1 MSRASTCAELRSV
14 VTRCPWQGYVLIVVL
29 QSELRDDGS
38 MATAVPLTLREGD
51 RGRLE
56 ALARSASARPSLAQ
70 RARIV
75 LMSAEGLTNT
85 EIARRT
91 GTTRPTVV
99 NWRKRYASG
108 GINALGDLPRSG
120 RPAVVDEL
128 EVVSTTLADG
138 GRPPAHLG
146 ADQWSSRLLGQHLGI
161 SFATVSRIW
170 RKWGIQPDH
179 VGTFTFATDLQRQ
192 AQVRDLGGLYLNLSQ
207 RAAELHRHGAS
218 RGQTAA
224 QPDPWHKLVEVS
236 LGIITQQA
244 IRRGTFAS
252 VRNLIDALGSLTDG
266 WQDSHESRHRDAG
279 HPLAAAAGAAN
290 QGRQT
295 TSDTLSDKQER
306 SSRSAES
313 VSASGRKRQAG
324 QSRDAKPVRAEF
336 HGARGRRSGPISRTG
351 G

>member
-1 MSRASTCAELRSV
+1 
-14 VTRCPWQGYVLIVVL
+14 
-29 QSELRDDGS
+29 
-38 MATAVPLTLREGD
+38 MAAVAPLTLRNGD

-91 GTTRPTVV
+91 GATRPTVI
-99 NWRKRYASG
+99 NWRNRYATG
-108 GINALGDLPRSG
+108 GINALGDRPRPG

-128 EVVSTTLADG
+128 EVVATTLADG

-146 ADQWSSRLLGQHLGI
+146 ADQWSSRLLGQHLGV

-170 RKWGIQPDH
+170 RKWGIQPEH
-179 VGTFTFATDLQRQ
+179 VETFTLGSDLQRQ
-192 AQVRDLGGLYLNLSQ
+192 AKVHDIGGLYFNLSQ
-207 RAAELHRHGAS
+207 RAKALHPPGHRSGA
-218 RGQTAA
+218 GGEGTA
-224 QPDPWHKLVEVS
+224 QPDPWLKLVEVS

-266 WQDSHESRHRDAG
+266 WQDRQESHGKDASNETS
-279 HPLAAAAGAAN
+279 PAPVVAAHNRQISSDTSQAAG
-290 QGRQT
+290 
-295 TSDTLSDKQER
+295 ER
-306 SSRSAES
+306 SSLSGEIGRPRSRRRPTAQ
-313 VSASGRKRQAG
+313 V
-324 QSRDAKPVRAEF
+324 RDTKPVRAEF
-336 HGARGRRSGPISRTG
+336 HGARGRRSRPTV
-351 G
+351 

>member
-1 MSRASTCAELRSV
+1 M
-14 VTRCPWQGYVLIVVL
+14 
-29 QSELRDDGS
+29 
-38 MATAVPLTLREGD
+38 TAAAPLTLRDGD

-91 GTTRPTVV
+91 GATRPTVI
-99 NWRKRYASG
+99 NWRNRYAAG
-108 GINALGDLPRSG
+108 GISALGDRPRPG

-128 EVVSTTLADG
+128 EVVATTLAGG

-170 RKWGIQPDH
+170 RKWGIQPEH
-179 VGTFTFATDLQRQ
+179 VETFTLASDLQHQ
-192 AQVRDLGGLYLNLSQ
+192 AQIRDISGLYLNLSQ
-207 RAAELHRHGAS
+207 RAAALHPPGHRGGADS
-218 RGQTAA
+218 ENTA
-224 QPDPWHKLVEVS
+224 QPDPWLKLVEVS

-266 WQDSHESRHRDAG
+266 WQDHHESSRK
-279 HPLAAAAGAAN
+279 AASNETSATPVVGATS
-290 QGRQT
+290 RQV
-295 TSDTLSDKQER
+295 TSDTQQAADKR
-306 SSRSAES
+306 SSLSGEIGPPRSRRRPAAQ
-313 VSASGRKRQAG
+313 V
-324 QSRDAKPVRAEF
+324 RDTKPVRAEF
-336 HGARGRRSGPISRTG
+336 HGARGRRSRPTV
-351 G
+351 